1 VCVVGERERSKRR
14 RRNTE
19 GGAFRGKVI
28 CKVRHERTLL
38 SSVPC
43 PIALLA
49 PVVVVALL
57 PFPRSH
63 HRTQPHNHPTT
74 THNHPQ
80 PPLAQNRTERTTRHA
95 TTTML
100 KTARALFSSRAQL
113 AGAVV
118 CVARATSSHQQRR
131 LLAAS
136 ASRPGV
142 RVTIDALNERLRNAQ
157 YAVRGGILLEAQ
169 RIEGELHVGPAFF
182 ALRCVALCTNLT

>member
-1 VCVVGERERSKRR
+1 MASEGEGRRCVCWAHALSRHKGSGRLSTGQLEPQGNEAPPPGARYPGERERAEALQSLRNERASSGRRRVWGRYEGERVCVWWSNERSKRR

-63 HRTQPHNHPTT
+63 HRTQPHNHPQPPTT
-74 THNHPQ
+74 APQ
-80 PPLAQNRTERTTRHA
+80 PPQHKTEQNAPLATPPPP
-95 TTTML
+95 
-100 KTARALFSSRAQL
+100 
-113 AGAVV
+113 
-118 CVARATSSHQQRR
+118 C
-131 LLAAS
+131 
-136 ASRPGV
+136 
-142 RVTIDALNERLRNAQ
+142 
-157 YAVRGGILLEAQ
+157 
-169 RIEGELHVGPAFF
+169 
-182 ALRCVALCTNLT
+182 